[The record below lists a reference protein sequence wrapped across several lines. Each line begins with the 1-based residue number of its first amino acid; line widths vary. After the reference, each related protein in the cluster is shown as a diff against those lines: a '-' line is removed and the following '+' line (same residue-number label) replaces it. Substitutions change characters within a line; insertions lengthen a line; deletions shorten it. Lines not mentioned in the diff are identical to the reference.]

1 VIPDS
6 QNRPIETQLRAAA
19 ARRRAAA
26 GSPEMH
32 PAMRETLLTEVRRQ
46 HGSQPKRPDV
56 RRPWWVRL
64 APALTVVAVV
74 AIGAW
79 AVFRQEPNVTV
90 ELAKLEGGAD
100 RRQGDLAVAP
110 AEQNESETL
119 VEGLTRAQPTVEAD
133 ALAPVASARFSASEP
148 SLSLVPTRSA
158 VSRYHSDELKLAQ
171 PVPPPATA
179 TGFAEARSLSD
190 ANVVTLKSQG
200 EERELSLPPLTAES
214 SPTLAAITP
223 RAVPPP
229 GSKSAGTGT
238 LQQTTADSQTPVLQN
253 FVVTQTG
260 RRVRFID
267 ADGST
272 YEGELQP
279 LVARR
284 DSPSVLGLAGRAK
297 DAVAEARVAQESA
310 AAPAPRTE
318 TVSYDF
324 EAQGTNHTLQQQV
337 RFAGNLVLTE
347 QQLRLGRN
355 SFSNTLP
362 PELQQTQQRALQEP
376 QTATLGRVQGMLQL
390 GDGSSLR
397 VDAVSTA
404 PQE

>member
-1 VIPDS
+1 
-6 QNRPIETQLRAAA
+6 
-19 ARRRAAA
+19 
-26 GSPEMH
+26 
-32 PAMRETLLTEVRRQ
+32 
-46 HGSQPKRPDV
+46 
-56 RRPWWVRL
+56 
-64 APALTVVAVV
+64 
-74 AIGAW
+74 
-79 AVFRQEPNVTV
+79 
-90 ELAKLEGGAD
+90 
-100 RRQGDLAVAP
+100 
-110 AEQNESETL
+110 
-119 VEGLTRAQPTVEAD
+119 
-133 ALAPVASARFSASEP
+133 
-148 SLSLVPTRSA
+148 
-158 VSRYHSDELKLAQ
+158 
-171 PVPPPATA
+171 
-179 TGFAEARSLSD
+179 
-190 ANVVTLKSQG
+190 
-200 EERELSLPPLTAES
+200 
-214 SPTLAAITP
+214 
-223 RAVPPP
+223 
-229 GSKSAGTGT
+229 
-238 LQQTTADSQTPVLQN
+238 
-253 FVVTQTG
+253 VVTQTG